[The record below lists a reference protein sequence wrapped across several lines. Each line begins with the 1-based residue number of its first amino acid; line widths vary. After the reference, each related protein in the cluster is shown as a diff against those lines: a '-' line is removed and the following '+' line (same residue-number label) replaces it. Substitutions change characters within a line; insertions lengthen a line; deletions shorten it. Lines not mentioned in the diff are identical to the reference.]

1 MTVAEFADRVTLQVQ
16 AGHGGNGCASIHR
29 EKYKPL
35 GGPDGG
41 NGGRG
46 GSVILEVDAST
57 STLLDFHRRPVR
69 KAANGV
75 QGEGSNRTGADAA
88 DLVIPVPN
96 GTEVKTADGE
106 VLADLIGVGTRFV
119 AAAGG
124 RGGLGNA
131 ALASP
136 RRKAPGFALT
146 GEPGEQRD
154 LILELKTVADVG
166 LVGFPNAGKS
176 SLISAMSAARPKIAN
191 YPFTTLIPN
200 LGVVEAGDVQF
211 VVADVPG
218 LIPGASR
225 GKGLGHDF
233 LRHVERCSILV
244 HVLDCATE
252 EPGRDPI
259 TDLPGFALK
268 GEPGERRELV
278 LELKTVADVGLI
290 GFPNAGKSSLV
301 AAMSAA
307 RPKIANYPFTTLIP
321 NLGVVEAGDV
331 QFVVADVPGLIPGA
345 SRGKGLGHDFLRH
358 VERCSILVH
367 VLDCATEEPGR
378 DPITDLDVIEEEL
391 AAYGDATGAALL
403 TRPRLVALN
412 KIDVPAA
419 RDMADLVQP
428 DLEKRG
434 YQVFEIS
441 AATGEGLRPRGFAR
455 AALVAADRAARP
467 AEQPAERRRV
477 RVKVQAADEP
487 GFEVVRLGDSFLIM
501 GEKPRRWVQQTDF
514 SNDEAVGYLADRLA
528 RLGVEVA
535 LAEAG
540 AEPGAEVLIG
550 DPDDAVVF
558 DWDPA
563 APMASGASGASGGA
577 RGSGPRGRHGP
588 RGTDPR
594 LSP

>member
-1 MTVAEFADRVTLQVQ
+1 VAEFADRVTLRVQ

-29 EKYKPL
+29 EKFKPL

-46 GSVILEVDAST
+46 GDVILEVDAS
-57 STLLDFHRRPVR
+57 SATLLDFHRRPVR
-69 KAANGV
+69 KAGNGR
-75 QGEGSNRTGADAA
+75 QGEGSNRTGAAGA
-88 DLVIPVPN
+88 DLIIPVPN

-106 VLADLIGVGTRFV
+106 VLADLVGVGTRFV

-136 RRKAPGFALT
+136 RRKAPGFALK
-146 GEPGEQRD
+146 GESGQQRD
-154 LILELKTVADVG
+154 LVLELKTVADVG

-176 SLISAMSAARPKIAN
+176 SMIAAMSAARPKIAD

-218 LIPGASR
+218 LIPGASQ

-233 LRHVERCSILV
+233 LRHVERCSTLV
-244 HVLDCATE
+244 HVLDCAIE
-252 EPGRDPI
+252 EPGRDPAA
-259 TDLPGFALK
+259 DL
-268 GEPGERRELV
+268 
-278 LELKTVADVGLI
+278 
-290 GFPNAGKSSLV
+290 
-301 AAMSAA
+301 AA
-307 RPKIANYPFTTLIP
+307 
-321 NLGVVEAGDV
+321 
-331 QFVVADVPGLIPGA
+331 
-345 SRGKGLGHDFLRH
+345 
-358 VERCSILVH
+358 
-367 VLDCATEEPGR
+367 
-378 DPITDLDVIEEEL
+378 IEKEL
-391 AAYGDATGAALL
+391 AAYGDATGVDLV
-403 TRPRLVALN
+403 TRPRLIGLN

-419 RDMADLVQP
+419 RERADRVKPQF
-428 DLEKRG
+428 EARG
-434 YQVFEIS
+434 YQVFEVS
-441 AATGEGLRPRGFAR
+441 AATGEGLRQLAFAM
-455 AALVAADRAARP
+455 AALVAADRTDQSARR
-467 AEQPAERRRV
+467 AEQPPP
-477 RVKVQAADEP
+477 RVKVAVKAADEP
-487 GFEVVRLGDSFLIM
+487 GFEVVRIGEASFLVR
-501 GEKPRRWVQQTDF
+501 GEKPRRWIQQTDF

-528 RLGVEVA
+528 RLGVEQA

-550 DPDDAVVF
+550 DPDDPVVF

-563 APMASGASGASGGA
+563 APMSSGASGPGRSRGGKQ
-577 RGSGPRGRHGP
+577 HLGP

>member
-1 MTVAEFADRVTLQVQ
+1 
-16 AGHGGNGCASIHR
+16 
-29 EKYKPL
+29 
-35 GGPDGG
+35 
-41 NGGRG
+41 
-46 GSVILEVDAST
+46 
-57 STLLDFHRRPVR
+57 
-69 KAANGV
+69 
-75 QGEGSNRTGADAA
+75 
-88 DLVIPVPN
+88 
-96 GTEVKTADGE
+96 
-106 VLADLIGVGTRFV
+106 
-119 AAAGG
+119 
-124 RGGLGNA
+124 
-131 ALASP
+131 
-136 RRKAPGFALT
+136 
-146 GEPGEQRD
+146 
-154 LILELKTVADVG
+154 
-166 LVGFPNAGKS
+166 
-176 SLISAMSAARPKIAN
+176 
-191 YPFTTLIPN
+191 LIPN

-252 EPGRDPI
+252 EPGRDP
-259 TDLPGFALK
+259 
-268 GEPGERRELV
+268 
-278 LELKTVADVGLI
+278 VADL
-290 GFPNAGKSSLV
+290 
-301 AAMSAA
+301 AA
-307 RPKIANYPFTTLIP
+307 
-321 NLGVVEAGDV
+321 
-331 QFVVADVPGLIPGA
+331 
-345 SRGKGLGHDFLRH
+345 
-358 VERCSILVH
+358 
-367 VLDCATEEPGR
+367 
-378 DPITDLDVIEEEL
+378 IEEEL
-391 AAYGDATGAALL
+391 AAYGDATGAELV
-403 TRPRLVALN
+403 TRPRLIALN

-419 RDMADLVQP
+419 RDMADLVKP
-428 DLEKRG
+428 DFEARG

-441 AATGEGLRPRGFAR
+441 AATGEGLRPLGFAM

-477 RVKVQAADEP
+477 RVKVRAADEP

-563 APMASGASGASGGA
+563 APMASGA
-577 RGSGPRGRHGP
+577 RGSGRHGP

-594 LSP
+594 LPP